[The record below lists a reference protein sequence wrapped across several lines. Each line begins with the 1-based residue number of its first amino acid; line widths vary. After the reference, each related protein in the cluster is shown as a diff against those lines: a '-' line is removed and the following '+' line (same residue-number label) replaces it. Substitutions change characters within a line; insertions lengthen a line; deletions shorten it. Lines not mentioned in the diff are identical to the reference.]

1 MGVIFSHKRVADQE
15 KISQMRQVS
24 EAYLYLLK
32 MV

>member
-1 MGVIFSHKRVADQE
+1 MGVIFSHKGVADQE
-15 KISQMRQVS
+15 KISQIRQVS